1 MLQQSTY
8 GRPYDYMYGGGSGSL
23 LANVDFIVESGGDR
37 VTGDDGA
44 WLDKLDFIQSSDSGG
59 GGAAGMDFIPAN
71 ATAESMDF
79 IPASATAESMDF
91 ISAEGGVENM
101 DFIPADDG
109 MDVPPP
115 VIEAGL
121 DVKVGNIKVGR
132 PRLPRRNK
140 TGKWYES
147 KPGQTAKGTL
157 PDGVHY
163 MADAGLYSWT
173 HYDREGKAHQRTA
186 VKPPTPRQL
195 RRSRRNFNRSRGLL
209 GSGIGAR
216 SRPLDVNGDTGPKK
230 PKFPGDSWGI
240 NQPPTDQP
248 FTPATSMDD
257 IPNILPYS
265 KRGPAQD
272 RPQQPAA
279 ESKTDQGKGGMS
291 IPEAIASFKPSSNQ
305 PPENRAEIFAKAAAG
320 DPDAMKRAAELQ
332 RQQGEDLAEIFAKAA
347 AGDPD
352 AMKRAAELQR
362 QQGGAPREVKQSDM
376 GVQGARTTAPGISR
390 PDREYEFNWR
400 VMELGEVTP
409 SHNPATMQ
417 PNPEYPFEA
426 LQPRDRERASSE
438 RQVSKIAREL
448 RPADVLDDTHMID
461 MGPPI
466 VGPEGAVESGS
477 GRVMGIQRAAQMY
490 PDRYKA
496 YVEELRKPE
505 TLERV
510 GLTAQQVEG
519 IKRPVLVRERA
530 TELDP
535 AERTAFAQ
543 EANAPRT
550 MASSPTE
557 TAMQHA
563 DAFSDQELSR
573 LDVPESASTADVLL
587 SDLNRDIAN
596 RFIGS
601 YPETQVAALADDE
614 GRLNK
619 RGVDAMREALFAN
632 VYSGVP
638 GGKELSKELQE
649 NVDEDLQRLGQA
661 LQMSLPAVARSE
673 ALVRSGK
680 RKDDYAIA
688 GDIAAAVQTLRSLKR
703 RQMPVENY
711 LRSYTIDDEGLTPS
725 QKRLLLYLA
734 QNSQS
739 PRKVSDFLTQ
749 YATFVS
755 NQPDANQGG
764 MMGLTPKPET
774 KAQFIEARV
783 PLPTEQQQVVTKDMT
798 FKRPDEVRAGPLG
811 AAAAIGKR
819 RRQGLA

>member
-23 LANVDFIVESGGDR
+23 ANVDFIVESGDR
-37 VTGDDGA
+37 VTGHDGA
-44 WLDKLDFIQSSDSGG
+44 WLDNVDFIPPSDSGG
-59 GGAAGMDFIPAN
+59 GFGADGLDFIPPD
-71 ATAESMDF
+71 ATVENLDF
-79 IPASATAESMDF
+79 IPPDE
-91 ISAEGGVENM
+91 
-101 DFIPADDG
+101 G
-109 MDVPPP
+109 MDEMQSEQP
-115 VIEAGL
+115 VVEAGL
-121 DVKVGNIKVGR
+121 DVKVGVGDIKIGR

-140 TGKWYES
+140 TGAWYEK
-147 KPGQTAKGTL
+147 KPGQTAKKSL
-157 PDGVHY
+157 PDGVQY
-163 MADAGLYSWT
+163 MPDAGMYRWI
-173 HYDREGKAHQRTA
+173 HYDREGKAHERLA

-195 RRSRRNFNRSRGLL
+195 RRSRQNFNRSRGFLRTGL
-209 GSGIGAR
+209 GAR
-216 SRPLDVNGDTGPKK
+216 SKPLDVKERDATKYIGQTDVQHYWGKGQRPPVPNGNTGNTGPKK
-230 PKFPGDSWGI
+230 PRFPGDSWGV
-240 NQPPTDQP
+240 NVPPNDPP
-248 FTPATSMDD
+248 FTPAQSMDN

-272 RPQQPAA
+272 RPQPAA
-279 ESKTDQGKGGMS
+279 ESQTEQGKGGMS
-291 IPEAIASFKPSSNQ
+291 IPQAIDSFKSQ
-305 PPENRAEIFAKAAAG
+305 P
-320 DPDAMKRAAELQ
+320 
-332 RQQGEDLAEIFAKAA
+332 GEDRAQVFAKAA

-409 SHNPATMQ
+409 SHNPATLE
-417 PNPEYPFEA
+417 PNPDYPFEA

-438 RQVSKIAREL
+438 RQVSKIASEL
-448 RPADVLDDTHMID
+448 RPGDVLDDTHMID

-477 GRVMGIQRAAQMY
+477 GRVMGMQRAAQMY

-510 GLTAQQVEG
+510 GLKPDQIEG

-535 AERTAFAQ
+535 AERTAFAK
-543 EANAPRT
+543 EANAPRA

-557 TAMQHA
+557 SAMQHA
-563 DAFSDQELSR
+563 DAFSDQELAKI
-573 LDVPESASTADVLL
+573 DIQDGSTTNLTL
-587 SDLNRDIAN
+587 MNNSNREIAN
-596 RFIGS
+596 RFLGS
-601 YPETQVAALADDE
+601 YGENEVAALADDE
-614 GRLNK
+614 GFLNK
-619 RGVDAMREALFAN
+619 RGVDAMRESLFAN
-632 VYSGVP
+632 VYSRVP

-661 LQMSLPAVARSE
+661 LQASLPAVARSE
-673 ALVRSGK
+673 ALVRLGQ
-680 RKDDYAIA
+680 RKDDYSIA
-688 GDIAAAVQTLRSLKR
+688 GDIVAAVQTLRSLKR

-711 LRSYTIDDEGLTPS
+711 LRSYTIDDEGLSPT

-734 QNSQS
+734 QNAQS

-749 YATFVS
+749 YANFVS
-755 NQPDANQGG
+755 SQPDANQGG
-764 MMGLTPKPET
+764 MMGLTAKPET
-774 KAQFIEARV
+774 KAQFIESRV
-783 PLPTEQQQVVTKDMT
+783 PLPPPNTPNTCLLYTSPSPRDS
-798 FKRPDEVRAGPLG
+798 
-811 AAAAIGKR
+811 
-819 RRQGLA
+819 